1 MANEFELAFV
11 LTVLAVV
18 SFWSYKKKFLDNE
31 GLLIAFILG
40 LSVFIFGGIPGFA
53 TLVVFFGVAELGT
66 VFGAGK
72 RAKVKHA
79 LRGTGNIL
87 GNALAGT
94 VALLFNSPVGFFCA
108 ISASLADTLSS
119 EIGIMSKGKPFLIT
133 TLKRVEYGVDG
144 GVSPLGLAAAAVGAA
159 VMGGVYF
166 FFFHN
171 AKIALVVVGTGFLG
185 SVVDS
190 VIGATLQKRGL
201 VDNNEVNFLAS
212 AVSAVIGAVLV
223 LLL

>member
-1 MANEFELAFV
+1 MRFMANEFELAFV

-108 ISASLADTLSS
+108 ISRKKHLPARVRSS
-119 EIGIMSKGKPFLIT
+119 PPTPHRDSC
-133 TLKRVEYGVDG
+133 VH
-144 GVSPLGLAAAAVGAA
+144 SAA
-159 VMGGVYF
+159 
-166 FFFHN
+166 
-171 AKIALVVVGTGFLG
+171 
-185 SVVDS
+185 
-190 VIGATLQKRGL
+190 
-201 VDNNEVNFLAS
+201 
-212 AVSAVIGAVLV
+212 
-223 LLL
+223 